1 MGNKTRV
8 VVTGLGAI
16 TPIGNDVASF
26 WQGLKDKKVGIAPI
40 TYFDTTDYKAKLAG
54 EVKDF
59 DPKKYMDPKAA
70 RRMEPFSQYAVA
82 AAGEAIAQ
90 AGLDM
95 EKEDPFRVGTSIG
108 SGIGSLQ
115 AMEREHK
122 KMLEKG
128 PNRVNPLLVPMM
140 ISNMAVGNVAMHYGL
155 KGKSINV
162 VTACATGTNSIGE
175 AFRSIQYGEADV
187 MVAGGTE
194 SAITPLGMAGF
205 AALTALSTNDDPET
219 ASRPFDKD
227 RDGFV
232 MGEGAGIVVLESLEH
247 AQKRGAKILAEV
259 VGYGGSNDAFHI
271 TSPAEDGS
279 GAAYAMEMALK
290 DAGIAPEKID
300 YINAHG
306 TSTHHNDLFETMAVK
321 KALGD
326 HAYKVKINSTKSMIG
341 HLLGA
346 AGGVEFIACVKSIED
361 GFVHATAGLKEAG
374 EGCDLDYTMGEG
386 VPMDIHYA
394 LTNSLGFEDEIW
406 KAKEVT
412 DIMMGLKE
420 IQEIIPHRHPFLL
433 IDCIEEVTPGEG
445 AVGYKNVTY
454 NEPWFAGHF
463 PQEPVMPGV
472 LIVEA
477 LAQVGAVAIL
487 SEEGNKGRT
496 AYFGAINNAK
506 FKKKVVP
513 GDKLKLECHIIKRK
527 GPVGIGSA
535 TATVD
540 GKLAVSAELTFMI
553 G

>member
-1 MGNKTRV
+1 MENKTRV

-16 TPIGNDVASF
+16 TPVGNDVASF
-26 WQGLKDKKVGIAPI
+26 WQGLKDKKVGIAPN

-59 DPKKYMDPKAA
+59 DPKKYMVPKAA

-227 RDGFV
+227 RDGFG

-394 LTNSLGFEDEIW
+394 LTNSLGFGGVNASLVIKKFED
-406 KAKEVT
+406 
-412 DIMMGLKE
+412 
-420 IQEIIPHRHPFLL
+420 
-433 IDCIEEVTPGEG
+433 
-445 AVGYKNVTY
+445 
-454 NEPWFAGHF
+454 
-463 PQEPVMPGV
+463 
-472 LIVEA
+472 
-477 LAQVGAVAIL
+477 
-487 SEEGNKGRT
+487 
-496 AYFGAINNAK
+496 
-506 FKKKVVP
+506 
-513 GDKLKLECHIIKRK
+513 
-527 GPVGIGSA
+527 
-535 TATVD
+535 
-540 GKLAVSAELTFMI
+540 
-553 G
+553 

>member
-54 EVKDF
+54 EVKNF

-82 AAGEAIAQ
+82 AAGEAITQ

-140 ISNMAVGNVAMHYGL
+140 ISNMAVGNVALHYGL

-187 MVAGGTE
+187 MVAGGAE

-394 LTNSLGFEDEIW
+394 LTNSLGFGGVNASLVIKKFED
-406 KAKEVT
+406 
-412 DIMMGLKE
+412 
-420 IQEIIPHRHPFLL
+420 
-433 IDCIEEVTPGEG
+433 
-445 AVGYKNVTY
+445 
-454 NEPWFAGHF
+454 
-463 PQEPVMPGV
+463 
-472 LIVEA
+472 
-477 LAQVGAVAIL
+477 
-487 SEEGNKGRT
+487 
-496 AYFGAINNAK
+496 
-506 FKKKVVP
+506 
-513 GDKLKLECHIIKRK
+513 
-527 GPVGIGSA
+527 
-535 TATVD
+535 
-540 GKLAVSAELTFMI
+540 
-553 G
+553 

>member
-1 MGNKTRV
+1 MEKRRV
-8 VVTGLGAI
+8 VITGLGTVNPLGNNTADSWAAAKAGKCG
-16 TPIGNDVASF
+16 IG
-26 WQGLKDKKVGIAPI
+26 PI
-40 TYFDTTDYKAKLAG
+40 TQFDTTDFKCKLAG

-394 LTNSLGFEDEIW
+394 LTNSLGFGGVNASLVIKKFED
-406 KAKEVT
+406 
-412 DIMMGLKE
+412 
-420 IQEIIPHRHPFLL
+420 
-433 IDCIEEVTPGEG
+433 
-445 AVGYKNVTY
+445 
-454 NEPWFAGHF
+454 
-463 PQEPVMPGV
+463 
-472 LIVEA
+472 
-477 LAQVGAVAIL
+477 
-487 SEEGNKGRT
+487 
-496 AYFGAINNAK
+496 
-506 FKKKVVP
+506 
-513 GDKLKLECHIIKRK
+513 
-527 GPVGIGSA
+527 
-535 TATVD
+535 
-540 GKLAVSAELTFMI
+540 
-553 G
+553 

>member
-1 MGNKTRV
+1 MENKTRV

-386 VPMDIHYA
+386 VPMNIHYA
-394 LTNSLGFEDEIW
+394 LTNSLGFGGVNASLVIKKFED
-406 KAKEVT
+406 
-412 DIMMGLKE
+412 
-420 IQEIIPHRHPFLL
+420 
-433 IDCIEEVTPGEG
+433 
-445 AVGYKNVTY
+445 
-454 NEPWFAGHF
+454 
-463 PQEPVMPGV
+463 
-472 LIVEA
+472 
-477 LAQVGAVAIL
+477 
-487 SEEGNKGRT
+487 
-496 AYFGAINNAK
+496 
-506 FKKKVVP
+506 
-513 GDKLKLECHIIKRK
+513 
-527 GPVGIGSA
+527 
-535 TATVD
+535 
-540 GKLAVSAELTFMI
+540 
-553 G
+553 